1 MKIKCKIFLII
12 LFMAYV
18 LCACGDPEPEVYDE
32 ETLFMFERYTLRMD
46 EKGRFWVSD
55 FLSSSIGY
63 VLQGHYYL
71 YESKLVLEDKVGG
84 IEKTIVL
91 TADGDD
97 WVFDQG
103 QSKGV
108 ENLKFPMEDQAVWR
122 HLGGTSETD

>member
-1 MKIKCKIFLII
+1 MKVRYEITLALAFLVFI
-12 LFMAYV
+12 
-18 LCACGDPEPEVYDE
+18 LCACGDPEPEVYAE
-32 ETLFMFERYTLRMD
+32 ETRFMFERYTLIMD

-122 HLGGTSETD
+122 HLGGTSDTD